1 MDKYTF
7 ILIILCIL
15 AGISLTIFIT
25 DLVRFCKKKKE
36 KRVNE
41 KVESLK
47 KVKEDCVEA
56 KLELANLQDQLNIN
70 KDELL
75 RLQNEQAKEPVA

>member
-47 KVKEDCVEA
+47 
-56 KLELANLQDQLNIN
+56 N
-70 KDELL
+70 
-75 RLQNEQAKEPVA
+75 

>member
-25 DLVRFCKKKKE
+25 DLVKFCKKKKE

-47 KVKEDCVEA
+47 KLRKIVPT
-56 KLELANLQDQLNIN
+56 LNLS
-70 KDELL
+70 
-75 RLQNEQAKEPVA
+75 LQIYKTS